1 MKIFAFEAFFI
12 KSLLM
17 AQNLGQTIRTNHRET
32 SETNEARRSS
42 LYNCTMDTLSLTLSS
57 AKGLL
62 SQGEITPQ
70 ALFAAH
76 LAQIKRLN
84 PQLNAFITILEP
96 PPGDATPPSN
106 APLAHLPIAIK
117 DLIDV
122 AGAPTTAGSPKFFG
136 HAPALQDA
144 FVVEKLKKAGAVIV
158 GKTNT
163 HEIALGIT
171 GINPHVGAARNPHD
185 PSRITGGSSSGSAVA
200 VATGMALGALGTD
213 TGGSIRIPAAL
224 CGVVGFKPTFGR
236 VSTHGVLPLSWNL
249 DHVGPIARTVE
260 DVAILYEIIAGY
272 DPRDPNSVAP
282 FNAALPPSQRKNWRI
297 ALAVGDYISEAD
309 PQILEAVQAAAH
321 VFRQLGATVTEV
333 EIARL
338 REAAQANGTMV
349 IADAAAFHRQR
360 LAEHPDWFGPDVRER
375 LEKGRAVTSTEYVL
389 ARRVQSEMKRYFDL
403 FFEQYDLLLLPTTA
417 AVAAPIEGLDS
428 AAYAPKMTRFTA
440 PFNLTGLPA
449 LTVPCGSANGLPI
462 GLQIVGRAW
471 NETGVLQAGLAYEQA
486 AGWHIRPSL

>member
-1 MKIFAFEAFFI
+1 
-12 KSLLM
+12 
-17 AQNLGQTIRTNHRET
+17 
-32 SETNEARRSS
+32 
-42 LYNCTMDTLSLTLSS
+42 MDTLSLSISS
-57 AKGLL
+57 AKRLL

-70 ALFAAH
+70 ALLQAH
-76 LAQIKRLN
+76 REQIQRLN
-84 PQLNAFITILEP
+84 PQLNAFITVLEP
-96 PPGDATPPSN
+96 LPDEAVFSSN

-136 HAPALQDA
+136 HTPALQDA

-185 PSRITGGSSSGSAVA
+185 PMRITGGSSSGSAVA
-200 VATGMALGALGTD
+200 VATGMALAALGTD

-249 DHVGPIARTVE
+249 DHVGPIARSVE
-260 DVAILYEIIAGY
+260 DAAILYELIAGY
-272 DPRDPNSVAP
+272 DPRDPNSV
-282 FNAALPPSQRKNWRI
+282 LSPSSDPRPTERKTWRI
-297 ALAVGDYISEAD
+297 ALAVGEYIDEAD
-309 PQILEAVQAAAH
+309 PQIVQAVRAAAE
-321 VFRQLGATVTEV
+321 VFRQTGASVTEV

-338 REAAQANGTMV
+338 RETAQANGTMV

-360 LAEHPDWFGPDVRER
+360 LDEHPDWFGHDVRER
-375 LEKGRAVTSTEYVL
+375 LEKGRAVTSTDYIL

-449 LTVPCGSANGLPI
+449 LTVPCGSLHGLPI
-462 GLQIVGRAW
+462 GLQIVGKAW
-471 NETGVLQAGLAYEQA
+471 DEARVLQAGIAYEQA
-486 AGWHIRPSL
+486 AGWRIRPPL